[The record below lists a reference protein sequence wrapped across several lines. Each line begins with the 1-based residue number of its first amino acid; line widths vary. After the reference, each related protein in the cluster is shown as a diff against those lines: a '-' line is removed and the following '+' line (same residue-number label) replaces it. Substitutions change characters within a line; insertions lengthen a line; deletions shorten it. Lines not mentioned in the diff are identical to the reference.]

1 MTSKRKE
8 KLVSVEEAAGVIK
21 DGMTIIVGGLLSV
34 NHSMAIIRQIIKN
47 GTKDLT
53 VIGAASTGLEVDL
66 LIWSGCTWVVNSSSL
81 HGAPLIVVGPCV
93 RRAGARG
100 DPAGVGERERQR
112 EAGVAGAMDAVRAK
126 VGEAAIA
133 KGRGLKAAERR
144 SPAGPVKPR
153 SR

>member
-66 LIWSGCTWVVNSSSL
+66 LIGS
-81 HGAPLIVVGPCV
+81 
-93 RRAGARG
+93 
-100 DPAGVGERERQR
+100 
-112 EAGVAGAMDAVRAK
+112 
-126 VGEAAIA
+126 
-133 KGRGLKAAERR
+133 
-144 SPAGPVKPR
+144 
-153 SR
+153 